1 MGRRG
6 TFCSNRPR
14 PTQIGRV
21 APHPTPENPTAAAH
35 LDPAAACHRSTARQ
49 HDDVPKRER
58 VGAKRNWDDG
68 GPWRGTIT
76 GRRVHQNPGDGG
88 WRHDGGSLAPVSN
101 RRESDRPRAPDFLQP
116 RPPRTNEAPQA
127 HRKPQYALPPSF
139 GHGGNLLRDRG
150 GLHGA
155 SPHLGYK

>member
-58 VGAKRNWDDG
+58 VGAKRSRDDD
-68 GPWRGTIT
+68 GPWRGKIT

-88 WRHDGGSLAPVSN
+88 WRHDGGEEAPVKN
-101 RRESDRPRAPDFLQP
+101 CRRPVPVLDPTASRTPVLHPLEHPEP
-116 RPPRTNEAPQA
+116 RPGPGSALESRNDGEVTPR
-127 HRKPQYALPPSF
+127 RK
-139 GHGGNLLRDRG
+139 D
-150 GLHGA
+150 
-155 SPHLGYK
+155 SPT

>member
-1 MGRRG
+1 MAGTPRYPTHGRTTRILRVLRDEKAKVNTKGGSYQGMGGRRDLV
-6 TFCSNRPR
+6 T
-14 PTQIGRV
+14 V
-21 APHPTPENPTAAAH
+21 
-35 LDPAAACHRSTARQ
+35 
-49 HDDVPKRER
+49 
-58 VGAKRNWDDG
+58 DG
-68 GPWRGTIT
+68 GAA
-76 GRRVHQNPGDGG
+76 VVL
-88 WRHDGGSLAPVSN
+88 LAPVSN

>member
-1 MGRRG
+1 MVPSSSSLVGPTTAAPVRPKAEVHRRG
-6 TFCSNRPR
+6 SPHWCTD
-14 PTQIGRV
+14 
-21 APHPTPENPTAAAH
+21 APSAH
-35 LDPAAACHRSTARQ
+35 HACRTHKGEPGE
-49 HDDVPKRER
+49 H
-58 VGAKRNWDDG
+58 N
-68 GPWRGTIT
+68 
-76 GRRVHQNPGDGG
+76 RRVLPKDGRAQRPSDGG
-88 WRHDGGSLAPVSN
+88 WRRRGGSLAPVSN